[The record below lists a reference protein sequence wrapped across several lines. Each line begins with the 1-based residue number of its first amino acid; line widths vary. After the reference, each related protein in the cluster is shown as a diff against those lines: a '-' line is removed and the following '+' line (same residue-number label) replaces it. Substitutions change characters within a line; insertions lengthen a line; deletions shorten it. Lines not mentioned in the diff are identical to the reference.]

1 MRCLPSRSS
10 DSSGERTDVV
20 SDAGSAREE
29 EKRGPISVPGGRWF
43 WRLSAA
49 DTYPGLEGWDADC
62 GKPWG
67 GGPRRGELRGAPL
80 GRLQILGQVLR
91 TLSPLIYKTTVDPTV
106 WKFLGQ
112 L

>member
-1 MRCLPSRSS
+1 MLALEELGLQW
-10 DSSGERTDVV
+10 GEDGDVV

-29 EKRGPISVPGGRWF
+29 EKRGPISGPGGRWF
-43 WRLSAA
+43 WRLSEA
-49 DTYPGLEGWDADC
+49 DPYPGLEGWDADS

-67 GGPRRGELRGAPL
+67 GGSRRGELRGAPL
-80 GRLQILGQVLR
+80 GGLQILGEVLCR
-91 TLSPLIYKTTVDPTV
+91 LGPLIYKTMVDPTV